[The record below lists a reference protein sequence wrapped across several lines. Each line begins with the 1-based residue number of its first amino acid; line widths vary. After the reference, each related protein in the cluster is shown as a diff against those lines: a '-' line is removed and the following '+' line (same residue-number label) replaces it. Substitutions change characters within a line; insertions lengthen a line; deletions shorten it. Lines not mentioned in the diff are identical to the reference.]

1 LRNAAGPSLAGGLRA
16 LRAAT
21 TLATM
26 ATSTEITI
34 DTDDGAMPAFEALPD
49 SEPKGAIVVVQEA
62 FGVTTHICDV
72 ARRLADDGWRAIAPA
87 FFHRQGSPVFAYDD
101 FAGVMPVM
109 GQLSA
114 AGSRMDLEASLD
126 YLGTA
131 NEQTGIVGFC
141 MGGTLSFYAATL
153 RPLGAAVTF
162 YGGGVDQGRF
172 GLPSLIELAPAL
184 QAPWLGCY
192 GDLDG
197 SISVDS
203 VEQLRAAAAT
213 TSVATEVVRYP
224 DADHGFHCD
233 DRPNVFNPAAA
244 HDAWQRTLQWFDH
257 HLVG

>member
-1 LRNAAGPSLAGGLRA
+1 
-16 LRAAT
+16 
-21 TLATM
+21 M

-49 SEPKGAIVVVQEA
+49 SEPRGAIVVVQEA

-101 FAGVMPVM
+101 FAAVMPVM

-114 AGSRMDLEASLD
+114 EGSGMDLEASLD
-126 YLGTA
+126 HLGTA

-162 YGGGVDQGRF
+162 YGGGVREGRF
-172 GLPSLIELAPAL
+172 GLPSLIELAPSL
-184 QAPWLGCY
+184 KTPWFGAY
-192 GDLDG
+192 GDRDG
-197 SISVDS
+197 GIAVDD
-203 VEQLRAAAAT
+203 VEALRVAASKAP
-213 TSVATEVVRYP
+213 VETEIVRYA
-224 DADHGFHCD
+224 DAEHGFNCD
-233 DRPNVFNPAAA
+233 DRPAVYNPEAAA
-244 HDAWQRTLQWFDH
+244 DAWTRALAFFDA
-257 HLVG
+257 HLA